1 MARQGLM
8 DDEGYNGFD
17 ADDGRCENCKY
28 ASVREENGQTWFF
41 CQKDYL
47 CDEVDAY
54 EQLQ

>member
-17 ADDGRCENCKY
+17 VDDERCENCKY
-28 ASVREENGQTWFF
+28 ASVKEENGQTWFF